1 MSNELLQN
9 YLSHE
14 IIESKYN
21 VKKKEKPDNI
31 KDALKSEQTIVS
43 TIATIIN
50 IIQNE
55 PAISEKQL
63 ATKISQHLNNSN
75 L

>member
-14 IIESKYN
+14 IIEGKYN